1 MAVSIPRSRPLT
13 VLVLVLLGALFG
25 ATAFLDSVHHEVRT
39 TRARDHLDHG
49 RERATRDDLV
59 GAVREYRAALS
70 LEREHPEAA
79 RALALTLLSLG
90 RLSEAESYLGE
101 LLRRDPADGALNRG
115 LARIHAA
122 RDRQYEARSSYQRA
136 IYGEWPGDALADR
149 VDTRFELIDYLT
161 RLDAREEIL
170 AELLRVKSELPAG
183 QTVAA
188 RRVADLLAR
197 HGAPELAID
206 TLDSA
211 ATNAPRDV
219 ELLGQLAEL
228 QMTTGRSAD
237 ARGTLRRALAVQ
249 PSATDLR
256 ERLTVIERVLTL
268 DPTLPG
274 LRLVTR
280 TRRARVVLS
289 AVMEQT
295 RACREHAGAPP
306 GLADTRDEA
315 ARRLRRPARADAEAA
330 EEELALA
337 SRIWSAS
344 AACHGSDAEALAIAQ
359 VLQRVEALTE
369 PSA

>member
-1 MAVSIPRSRPLT
+1 MPVSIQQSRRLT
-13 VLVLVLLGALFG
+13 VLVLVLLGALFS
-25 ATAFLDSVHHEVRT
+25 ATAFLNSVHHEVRA
-39 TRARDHLDHG
+39 TRARAHLDRG
-49 RERATRDDLV
+49 RALAAQGDLA

-79 RALALTLLSLG
+79 RVLALTLLSLG
-90 RLSEAESYLGE
+90 RLSEAENYLRD
-101 LLRRDPADGALNRG
+101 LLRGNPADGPLNRG

-122 RDRQYEARSSYQRA
+122 RDRQSEARSAYQRA
-136 IYGEWPGDALADR
+136 IYGEWPGDALSDR
-149 VDTRFELIDYLT
+149 MDTRFELIEYLT

-170 AELLRVKSELPAG
+170 AELLRLKSELPAG

-211 ATNAPRDV
+211 VTNAPRDV
-219 ELLGQLAEL
+219 DLLEHLASL
-228 QMTTGRSAD
+228 QMNAGRSAE
-237 ARGTLRRALAVQ
+237 ARRTLRRALAVQ
-249 PSATDLR
+249 PSDVELR
-256 ERLTVIERVLTL
+256 EQLTIIERVLAL

-280 TRRARVVLS
+280 TRRARGLLS
-289 AVMEQT
+289 AVLEQT
-295 RACREHAGAPP
+295 RACREHPDTPP
-306 GLADTRDEA
+306 GLASARDEA
-315 ARRLRRPARADAEAA
+315 ARRLRRPARGDAEVA

-337 SRIWSAS
+337 SQIWSAS
-344 AACHGSDAEALAIAQ
+344 AACHGSDAEARAIAQ